1 MNKKTIRL
9 GTWNV
14 RTMLAPGKMSETA
27 REMRRYKIEILA
39 IQETRWPGK
48 GKIDKTNFTLYYAGE
63 KKQGKNGTAFLV
75 GGGIRNKIMQYE
87 AVDGRISWIRIE
99 NKQANITIIN
109 AYAPTENSK
118 EEEKN

>member
-14 RTMLAPGKMSETA
+14 RTMLASGKMSETA

-48 GKIDKTNFTLYYAGE
+48 GKIDKMNYTLYYAGE
-63 KKQGKNGTAFLV
+63 KKAREE
-75 GGGIRNKIMQYE
+75 RNSIFSRRGDK
-87 AVDGRISWIRIE
+87 
-99 NKQANITIIN
+99 KQDN
-109 AYAPTENSK
+109 AI
-118 EEEKN
+118 